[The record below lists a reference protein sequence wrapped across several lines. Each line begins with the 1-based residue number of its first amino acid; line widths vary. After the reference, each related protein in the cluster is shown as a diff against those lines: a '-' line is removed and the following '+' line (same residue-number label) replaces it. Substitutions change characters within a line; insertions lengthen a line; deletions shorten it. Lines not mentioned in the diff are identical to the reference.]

1 MIKIFLVGDDDIHLP
16 DEQDAMEF
24 GVYIDGFDISFDE
37 EELLNSDDEQ
47 DQETQQEAAS
57 NTTKNLTQ
65 KQRQDI

>member
-1 MIKIFLVGDDDIHLP
+1 MSKCIKIYVLTIRTHDQFFLVGDDDIHLP

-47 DQETQQEAAS
+47 DQET
-57 NTTKNLTQ
+57 
-65 KQRQDI
+65 